1 FSIFIFLISTP
12 KNSIFEV
19 YKFRKSHLLNLIL
32 IIGFYLLVSGFTPTL
47 VSSSDRFLHIKLL
60 IFFCIIL
67 SLLTFGIT
75 LLFALYYIIILYTTE
90 QAITNKR
97 VVFKNGL
104 IARKTEEMNLNRVE
118 TVEVEQSILGRIF
131 GYGNVKLTGTGSS
144 FVIFK
149 FVEDPLEVR
158 KSITEALS
166 E

>member
-1 FSIFIFLISTP
+1 MSYLEQSLSKDEVIFKVFKFHWIIKLVIFLC
-12 KNSIFEV
+12 
-19 YKFRKSHLLNLIL
+19 L
-32 IIGFYLLVSGFTPTL
+32 
-47 VSSSDRFLHIKLL
+47 
-60 IFFCIIL
+60 IL
-67 SLLTFGIT
+67 SLITFGIT
-75 LLFALYYIIILYTTE
+75 LIIALYFVIMLYTTE

-158 KSITEALS
+158 KIITEALS

>member
-1 FSIFIFLISTP
+1 MSYLEESLSKDEVIFKVFKFHWIIKLVIFLC
-12 KNSIFEV
+12 
-19 YKFRKSHLLNLIL
+19 L
-32 IIGFYLLVSGFTPTL
+32 
-47 VSSSDRFLHIKLL
+47 
-60 IFFCIIL
+60 IL
-67 SLLTFGIT
+67 SLITFGIT
-75 LLFALYYIIILYTTE
+75 LIIALYFVIMLYTTE

-131 GYGNVKLTGTGSS
+131 GYGDVKLTGTGSS

-158 KSITEALS
+158 KIITEALS

>member
-1 FSIFIFLISTP
+1 MSYIEKSLSKDEIIIKVF
-12 KNSIFEV
+12 
-19 YKFRKSHLLNLIL
+19 KFHWI
-32 IIGFYLLVSGFTPTL
+32 
-47 VSSSDRFLHIKLL
+47 IKLL

-97 VVFKNGL
+97 VVFKNDL